1 MGTYNLAAIT
11 KRIYGSGFSF
21 FNLKTLKDILEIKKE
36 AALFLVVKKLIKT
49 GILIKIEKNK
59 YLLEGAKTSDFAL
72 ANFLYQSSYVSFE
85 SALNFYGILSQFPYE
100 ISSATAR
107 RTVKKEFQDKVF
119 TYTRIKKDLF
129 WGYEK
134 KQGFIIALPEKALAD
149 QLYLSS
155 KGYKRMNL
163 DEYNLEIISAPKL
176 KKYLDQYPKT
186 RQFKSV
192 LRGLGEY
199 IRSRRDKSLLHPSL

>member
-11 KRIYGSGFSF
+11 KRIYESGFSF
-21 FNLKTLKDILEIKKE
+21 FNLKTLKDILEIEKE
-36 AALFLVVKKLIKT
+36 AALFLAVKKLIKT

-72 ANFLYQSSYVSFE
+72 ANFFYQSSYVSFE

-107 RTVKKEFQDKVF
+107 KTVKKEFQDKVF

-186 RQFKSV
+186 RQFKSILEKV
-192 LRGLGEY
+192 KPYLNL
-199 IRSRRDKSLLHPSL
+199 

>member
-11 KRIYGSGFSF
+11 KRIYESGFSF
-21 FNLKTLKDILEIKKE
+21 FNLKTLKDILEIEKE
-36 AALFLVVKKLIKT
+36 AALFLAVKKLIKT

-100 ISSATAR
+100 ISSATTR
-107 RTVKKEFQDKVF
+107 KTVKKEFQDKVF

-186 RQFKSV
+186 RQFKSILEKV
-192 LRGLGEY
+192 KPYLNL
-199 IRSRRDKSLLHPSL
+199 